1 MEKILLAID
10 AVNLNMPALDFAG
23 YIGRLTNSKV
33 TGVFLENLVADEKP
47 VLKKA
52 YGTRYLDWE
61 IDESSPQY
69 QDKRQLIEKNIS
81 LFKEA
86 CEKRSVRCNIHRDRG
101 TPAHEIIN
109 ESRYAD
115 LLITDASTSFNK
127 RYEGMPTEFVKD
139 ILKEAECPVIVAPQ
153 AFDGIDEI
161 IFAYNS
167 SKSAAFAIKQFTYLF
182 PEFDDRK
189 VIVLQVNNEG
199 VWADHDKYNLREWL
213 QNRYSSIGFE
223 AVKGNAEDKLFD
235 YVFKRKN
242 AFIVM
247 GAYGRNALSRF
258 LKPSRADL
266 LIKTITQPIF
276 ISHY

>member
-10 AVNLNMPALDFAG
+10 AVNLNMPALDFAC

-33 TGVFLENLVADEKP
+33 TGVFLENLVADERP

-52 YGTRYLDWE
+52 YGNRYLDWE
-61 IDESSPQY
+61 IDESSTQY
-69 QDKRQLIEKNIS
+69 RDKRQLIDKNIL

-115 LLITDASTSFNK
+115 LIITDASTSFNK
-127 RYEGMPTEFVKD
+127 RYEGMPTEFEKD

-153 AFDGIDEI
+153 TFDGIDEI

-167 SKSAAFAIKQFTYLF
+167 SRSAAFAIKQFTYLF

-189 VIVLQVNNEG
+189 ITVLQVNKEG

-213 QNRYSSIGFE
+213 QNRYSAIGFE
-223 AVKGNAEDKLFD
+223 AVKGDAEDKLFD
-235 YVFKRKN
+235 YLLKRKN
-242 AFIVM
+242 AFVVL
-247 GAYGRNALSRF
+247 GAYGRNSVSRF
-258 LKPSRADL
+258 FKPSHADL

>member
-61 IDESSPQY
+61 IDESSTRY

-115 LLITDASTSFNK
+115 LLITDASTSFTK
-127 RYEGMPTEFVKD
+127 RYEGMPTEFLKD

-153 AFDGIDEI
+153 NFDGIDEI

-189 VIVLQVNNEG
+189 VIVLRVNKEG

-213 QNRYSSIGFE
+213 QNRYSAIEFE

-258 LKPSRADL
+258 LKPSHADL

>member
-10 AVNLNMPALDFAG
+10 AVNLNMPALDFAC

-52 YGTRYLDWE
+52 YGTRYLDWD
-61 IDESSPQY
+61 IDESSTHY
-69 QDKRQLIEKNIS
+69 KDKQQLIDKNIL

-115 LLITDASTSFNK
+115 LIITDASTSFNK
-127 RYEGMPTEFVKD
+127 KYEGMPTEFEKD

-153 AFDGIDEI
+153 TFDGIDEI

-189 VIVLQVNNEG
+189 VTVLQVNKEG

-213 QNRYSSIGFE
+213 QNRYSVIGFE
-223 AVKGNAEDKLFD
+223 AVKGDAEDKLFD
-235 YVFKRKN
+235 YLLKRKN
-242 AFIVM
+242 AFVVM
-247 GAYGRNALSRF
+247 GAYGRNSMSRF
-258 LKPSRADL
+258 FKPSHADL

>member
-10 AVNLNMPALDFAG
+10 AVNLNMPALDFAC

-52 YGTRYLDWE
+52 YGNRYLDWE
-61 IDESSPQY
+61 IDESSTQY
-69 QDKRQLIEKNIS
+69 QDKQQLIEKNIS

-115 LLITDASTSFNK
+115 LIITDASTSFNK
-127 RYEGMPTEFVKD
+127 KYEGMPTEFEKD
-139 ILKEAECPVIVAPQ
+139 ILKQAECPVIVAPQ
-153 AFDGIDEI
+153 NFDGIDEI

-189 VIVLQVNNEG
+189 ITVLQVNKEG

-213 QNRYSSIGFE
+213 QNRYSAIGFE
-223 AVKGNAEDKLFD
+223 AVKGDAEDKLFD
-235 YVFKRKN
+235 YLLKRKN
-242 AFIVM
+242 AFVVM
-247 GAYGRNALSRF
+247 GAYGRNSVSRF
-258 LKPSRADL
+258 FKPSHADL

>member
-10 AVNLNMPALDFAG
+10 AVNLNMPALDFAC
-23 YIGRLTNSKV
+23 YIGRLTNSKL

-52 YGTRYLDWE
+52 YGTRYLDWD
-61 IDESSPQY
+61 IDETSTQY
-69 QDKRQLIEKNIS
+69 QDKQQLIEKNIS

-115 LLITDASTSFNK
+115 LIITDASTSFNK
-127 RYEGMPTEFVKD
+127 RYEGMPTEFEKD
-139 ILKEAECPVIVAPQ
+139 ILKEAECPVIIVPQ
-153 AFDGIDEI
+153 NFDGIDEI

-189 VIVLQVNNEG
+189 VIVLQVNKEG

-213 QNRYSSIGFE
+213 QNHYSAIGFE
-223 AVKGNAEDKLFD
+223 AVKGDAEDKLFD
-235 YVFKRKN
+235 YLLKRKN
-242 AFIVM
+242 AFVVM
-247 GAYGRNALSRF
+247 GAYGRNSVSRF
-258 LKPSRADL
+258 FKPSHADL

>member
-109 ESRYAD
+109 ESRHAD

-153 AFDGIDEI
+153 TFDGIDEI

>member
-10 AVNLNMPALDFAG
+10 AVNLNMPALDFAC

-33 TGVFLENLVADEKP
+33 TGVFLENLVADERP

-52 YGTRYLDWE
+52 YGNRYPDWE
-61 IDESSPQY
+61 IDESSRQY
-69 QDKRQLIEKNIS
+69 RDKRQLIDKNIL

-115 LLITDASTSFNK
+115 LIITDASTSFNK
-127 RYEGMPTEFVKD
+127 RYEGMPTEFEKD

-153 AFDGIDEI
+153 TFDGIDEI

-189 VIVLQVNNEG
+189 ITVLQVNKEG

-213 QNRYSSIGFE
+213 QNRYSAIGFE
-223 AVKGNAEDKLFD
+223 AVKGDADDKLFD
-235 YVFKRKN
+235 YLLKRKN
-242 AFIVM
+242 AFVVL
-247 GAYGRNALSRF
+247 GAYGRNSVSRF
-258 LKPSRADL
+258 FKPSHADL